1 VSVATEAPRPGI
13 PGSEPVPVI
22 VPSAIEHGADDD
34 DPFDI
39 LSADIPRSS
48 GGRFAVSFPSAIEA
62 IRANK
67 GRALLTMLGI
77 IIGVGSVIVMVALG
91 QGASSQVGARLAG
104 LGTNVLTISPGSS
117 QSGGVRSGAGTT
129 TTLTNADVQAIRE
142 EVTGITRLSPV
153 VQGNAQVIA
162 GNQNWQTRIQ
172 GVSREYQQ
180 LQNWTVSRGAFF
192 TAQDEVDV
200 RNVAVIGQT
209 VARNLFPNGQ
219 DPIGQ
224 VVRVRNAPF
233 TVIGVLAT
241 KGATGFQDQD
251 DVIFVPFQTGQVRLF
266 GAVALNSVQVQVTQA
281 DQMDDVTASLT
292 RLLRTRHRLGTGQAD
307 DFSIRSSADIVETAQ
322 SVSNTLTVLL
332 GSVAGISLIV
342 GGIGIM
348 NIMLVSVTER
358 TREIGI
364 RMAIGARP
372 GDVLA
377 QFLTEAIML
386 SVLGGLIGVT
396 LGIGLAYGLPRLVG
410 WPTTITLSPIIVA
423 FGFAALVGVFFGYY
437 PARKASRL
445 NPIDALRFD

>member
-1 VSVATEAPRPGI
+1 M
-13 PGSEPVPVI
+13 
-22 VPSAIEHGADDD
+22 
-34 DPFDI
+34 
-39 LSADIPRSS
+39 PRSH
-48 GGRFAVSFPSAIEA
+48 GGRFAVSLPSALEA

-91 QGASSQVGARLAG
+91 QGASSQVSSQLAG
-104 LGTNVLTISPGSS
+104 LGTNVLTVMPGSS
-117 QSGGVRSGAGTT
+117 SSGGVRSGAGTVS
-129 TTLTNADVQAIRE
+129 TLTNADVQAMRD
-142 EVTGITRLSPV
+142 EVQGISRLSPI
-153 VQGNAQVIA
+153 VQGNAQAIA

-180 LQNWTVSRGAFF
+180 LQNWTVASGAFF
-192 TAQDEVDV
+192 TAQDEVDA

-209 VARNLFPNGQ
+209 VARNLFPGGQ
-219 DPIGQ
+219 SPVGQ
-224 VVRVRNAPF
+224 MIRIRNAPF
-233 TVIGVLAT
+233 TVIGVLAS
-241 KGATGFQDQD
+241 KGASGFQDQD
-251 DVIFVPFQTGQVRLF
+251 DVIFIPFQTGQVRLF
-266 GAVALNSVQVQVTQA
+266 GAVALNNVQIQVAEA
-281 DQMDDVTASLT
+281 DQMETVTASVT
-292 RLLRTRHRLGTGQAD
+292 RLLRSRHRLQTGQAD
-307 DFSIRSSADIVETAQ
+307 DFSIRSSADIVATAQ
-322 SVSNTLTVLL
+322 GVSKTLTLLL

-372 GDVLA
+372 GDVLS
-377 QFLTEAIML
+377 QFLTEAILL

-396 LGIGLAYGLPRLVG
+396 LGIGIALGLPRILG
-410 WPTTITLSPIIVA
+410 WPTTLTLSPILVA